1 MKMKIIHRKNRRPQP
16 PHQSGESLM
25 RGNPRQLATTILDR
39 VDKEQSFAEPL
50 LDSLLSQ
57 NILSSI
63 QDRRLLTEIVYGT
76 LRMRNRIDWFIESI
90 YTGDSKKME
99 TGIKNI
105 LRVGL
110 YQIMFTDRIP
120 AYAAV
125 DEAVKLARKAYPGRD
140 GLVNAILRNAIRKMD
155 TVKYP
160 DFEEDPAAHISAFH
174 SHPGWLVDKWIEQLG
189 IEETVE
195 FCKSNNERPPLT
207 LRINRLKT
215 ERAGAIKALH
225 EEGFTARPTEYS
237 PDGTIISNPE
247 IPVREMS
254 LYKKGY
260 LLIQDEASQLI
271 SFVLDPRPGDT
282 ILDVCSGAGIKTTH
296 MAGLM
301 KNSGKIVALD
311 INRRKIEGLKELSR
325 KFGATI
331 IEPKTGDVT
340 KDMGSAYREQF
351 DRILV
356 DVPCSALGTL
366 RRNPEIKWN
375 KTAGDMEKFPR
386 LQKKILNR
394 CADYLKRG
402 GIMLYSTCTIQ
413 EDENEEVVKDFLRAN
428 PDFTCIHPSVPKA
441 WKMTDGEGFF
451 RTFPHRHGTDGF
463 FGALLL
469 KKKEGE
475 Q

>member
-1 MKMKIIHRKNRRPQP
+1 MQ
-16 PHQSGESLM
+16 
-25 RGNPRQLATTILDR
+25 GNPRQLATTILDR
-39 VDKEQSFAEPL
+39 VDQEKSFAEPL
-50 LDSLLSQ
+50 LDTLLSQ

-76 LRMRNRIDWFIESI
+76 LRMRNRIDWLIQSI

-99 TGIKNI
+99 PGIKNI

-120 AYAAV
+120 AYAAC

-140 GLVNAILRNAIRKMD
+140 RLVNAILRNAIRKMER
-155 TVKYP
+155 VKYP
-160 DFEEDPAAHISAFH
+160 DFEEDPAAHISVFH
-174 SHPGWLVDKWIEQLG
+174 SHPRWLVKKWIVRFG
-189 IEETVE
+189 TEETAE
-195 FCKSNNERPPLT
+195 FCRSNNERPPLT

-215 ERAGAIKALH
+215 GRDDAVKALID
-225 EEGFTARPTEYS
+225 EGITARPTEYS
-237 PDGTIISNPE
+237 PDGIIISNPGV
-247 IPVREMS
+247 PVKEMS
-254 LYKKGY
+254 LYKKGH

-271 SFVLDPRPGDT
+271 SLLLDPQPGDVVLDA
-282 ILDVCSGAGIKTTH
+282 CSGAGIKTTH

-301 KNSGKIVALD
+301 QNRGKIVALD
-311 INRRKIEGLKELSR
+311 INERKIEGLNELSGR
-325 KFGATI
+325 FGATI
-331 IEPKTGDVT
+331 IEPLNGDAT
-340 KDMGSAYREQF
+340 KDMGSSYREQF

-375 KTAGDMEKFPR
+375 RSAKDFGTFPR
-386 LQKKILNR
+386 LQKAMLNR

-402 GIMLYSTCTIQ
+402 GIMLYSTCTIK
-413 EDENEEVVKDFLRAN
+413 EDENEEVVKNFLRAN
-428 PDFTCIHPSVPKA
+428 PDFTCIHPSVSKA

-463 FGALLL
+463 FGALLT